1 MPDKK
6 GNLRYDEG
14 QIRQVRRYLK
24 KGLCMFAK
32 LSLGVSFLGILVFE
46 ACVVDVSGFAEIL

>member
-1 MPDKK
+1 MTDKK

-24 KGLCMFAK
+24 KGYTICSSVANEEFPGLAK
-32 LSLGVSFLGILVFE
+32 L
-46 ACVVDVSGFAEIL
+46 